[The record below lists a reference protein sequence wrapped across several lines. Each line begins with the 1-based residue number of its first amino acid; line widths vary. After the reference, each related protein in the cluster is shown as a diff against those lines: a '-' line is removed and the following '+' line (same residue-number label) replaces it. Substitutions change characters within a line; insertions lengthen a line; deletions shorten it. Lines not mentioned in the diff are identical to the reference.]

1 MLSVGIGEYAIT
13 DDYNETLITHA
24 LGSCVAVIMHCKVS
38 KHTALAHVVLP
49 KKSMDKQS
57 SIYNKPSYFANDIVP
72 KLAYYFLNDLRCG
85 NNLEVK
91 IIGGANSKK
100 KDDVFLVGEKNLI
113 MINNLLK
120 EFGIKADFS
129 ETGGNISRTVSIKAS
144 NGEVNIIKHKMIL

>member
-49 KKSMDKQS
+49 QKAMDKQS
-57 SIYNKPSYFANDIVP
+57 SIHNKPSYFANDIVP